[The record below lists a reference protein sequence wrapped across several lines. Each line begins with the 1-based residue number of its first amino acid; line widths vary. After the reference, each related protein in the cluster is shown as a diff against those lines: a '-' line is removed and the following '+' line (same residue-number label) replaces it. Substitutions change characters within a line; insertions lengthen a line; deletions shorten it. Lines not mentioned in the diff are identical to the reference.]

1 MGICRCHR
9 LSTTNHF
16 CYEHRMNVCQYCVL
30 ESHQNCIVKSYN
42 SWLNSSEFNAI
53 CLFCGEKLDIQECIR
68 LYCWDVVH
76 KNCLAS
82 KYNDETDP
90 IKIICPECS
99 APIIPPSNAESPIAD
114 ELNSILPNI
123 GWYQNLIDSGF
134 KPSVYSPTRKTPKSN
149 ETFSSVNQT
158 LDSSCIIN

>member
-30 ESHQNCIVKSYN
+30 ESHQN
-42 SWLNSSEFNAI
+42 
-53 CLFCGEKLDIQECIR
+53 
-68 LYCWDVVH
+68 
-76 KNCLAS
+76 
-82 KYNDETDP
+82 
-90 IKIICPECS
+90 